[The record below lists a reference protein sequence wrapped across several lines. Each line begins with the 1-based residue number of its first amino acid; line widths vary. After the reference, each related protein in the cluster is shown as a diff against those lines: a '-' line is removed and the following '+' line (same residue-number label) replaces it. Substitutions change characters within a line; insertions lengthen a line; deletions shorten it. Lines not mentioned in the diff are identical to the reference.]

1 MDTIGFIRAQRQNL
15 PIVPTKETCA
25 GKTYIITGSNSGIG
39 FEAVKHLVNLGSAR
53 VIIAV
58 RSIER
63 GQDAKARIDAS
74 TGRPDVTEVW
84 RLDMSSYDSIRAFAK
99 RASSELSR
107 LDGLVENA
115 TAALDEWTVA
125 EGMET
130 SITVNVIG
138 TVMLALLLHPKLMET
153 AKTSDSQPHIVVV
166 TSGLGFTQPDF
177 LKFADKD
184 VFDVLNT
191 QGKSPIEKR
200 YSVTK
205 LVQILAI
212 RQLATILPASRTGVV
227 LNLLNP
233 GLCNTGLA
241 KYGRMALRLQV
252 SMMNAV
258 IGRTPEMGSRTILH
272 SMFAGA
278 ESHGQYISDC
288 QIKDHWVPEW
298 VKNESGQK
306 FQHMIWNQ
314 LATRLEQV
322 EPRCVKNLVG

>member
-1 MDTIGFIRAQRQNL
+1 MDTIGFIRAQWKNL
-15 PIVPTKETCA
+15 PIAPTKQTCT

-39 FEAVKHLVNLGSAR
+39 FEAVKHLVNLGSSR
-53 VIIAV
+53 VVIAV
-58 RSIER
+58 RSIQK

-74 TGRPDVTEVW
+74 TGRPEVTEVW
-84 RLDMSSYDSIRAFAK
+84 QLDMSSYESIRAFAK

-107 LDGLVENA
+107 IDGLVENA
-115 TAALDEWTVA
+115 TAALDRWTVS

-153 AKTSDSQPHIVVV
+153 AKISDTQPHIVVV
-166 TSGLGFTQPDF
+166 TSGLGFTQPGF
-177 LKFADKD
+177 LDYADKD
-184 VFDVLNT
+184 VFEVLNT
-191 QGKSPIEKR
+191 EGESPMEKR

-212 RQLATILPASRTGVV
+212 RQLATMLPASRTGVV

-241 KYGRMALRLQV
+241 KYGRITLRIQVRMFNAL
-252 SMMNAV
+252 

-278 ESHGQYISDC
+278 ESHGQYVSDC
-288 QIKDHWVPEW
+288 EIKDHWVPEW
-298 VKNESGQK
+298 VKNKGGQK
-306 FQHMIWNQ
+306 FQNMVWTQ
-314 LATRLEQV
+314 LATRLEQI
-322 EPRCVKNLVG
+322 EPRCVEQLVA

>member
-1 MDTIGFIRAQRQNL
+1 MDTIGFIRAQRKNL

-25 GKTYIITGSNSGIG
+25 GKTYIVTGSNSGIG

-58 RSIER
+58 RSTER

-84 RLDMSSYDSIRAFAK
+84 QLDMSSYGSIRAFAK
-99 RASSELSR
+99 RASSELGR

-153 AKTSDSQPHIVVV
+153 AKTSDSPPHIVVV

-177 LKFADKD
+177 LKYADKD
-184 VFDVLNT
+184 VFDVLNI
-191 QGKSPIEKR
+191 QGESPMEKR

-212 RQLATILPASRTGVV
+212 RQFATILPASRTGVV

-241 KYGRMALRLQV
+241 KYGRMTLRLQV
-252 SMMNAV
+252 WMMNAV

-272 SMFAGA
+272 GMFAGP

-306 FQHMIWNQ
+306 FQNMVWTQ
-314 LATRLEQV
+314 LATRLEQI
-322 EPRCVKNLVG
+322 EPRCTKNLVG

>member
-15 PIVPTKETCA
+15 PIIPTKKTCA

-53 VIIAV
+53 VILAV

-74 TGRPDVTEVW
+74 TDRPEVTEVW
-84 RLDMSSYDSIRAFAK
+84 QLDMSSYDSIRAFAK
-99 RASSELSR
+99 KASSELSR

-130 SITVNVIG
+130 SITVNIIG

-153 AKTSDSQPHIVVV
+153 AKTSDSQPHIAVV

-177 LKFADKD
+177 LKYADKD

-191 QGKSPIEKR
+191 QGESPMEKR
-200 YSVTK
+200 YVTT
-205 LVQILAI
+205 L
-212 RQLATILPASRTGVV
+212 LAT
-227 LNLLNP
+227 
-233 GLCNTGLA
+233 
-241 KYGRMALRLQV
+241 
-252 SMMNAV
+252 
-258 IGRTPEMGSRTILH
+258 LH
-272 SMFAGA
+272 S
-278 ESHGQYISDC
+278 S
-288 QIKDHWVPEW
+288 K
-298 VKNESGQK
+298 QK
-306 FQHMIWNQ
+306 
-314 LATRLEQV
+314 AAYKRLTD
-322 EPRCVKNLVG
+322 

>member
-15 PIVPTKETCA
+15 PIIPTKKTCA
-25 GKTYIITGSNSGIG
+25 GKTYVITGSNSGIG

-53 VIIAV
+53 VILAV

-74 TGRPDVTEVW
+74 TDRPDVTEVW
-84 RLDMSSYDSIRAFAK
+84 QLDMSSYDSIRAFAK
-99 RASSELSR
+99 KASSELSR

-130 SITVNVIG
+130 SIIVNIIG

-153 AKTSDSQPHIVVV
+153 AKTSDSQPHIAVV

-177 LKFADKD
+177 LKYADKD

-191 QGKSPIEKR
+191 QGESPMEKR

-252 SMMNAV
+252 WMMNAV

-272 SMFAGA
+272 SMFAGT

-306 FQHMIWNQ
+306 FQHMVWNQ
-314 LATRLEQV
+314 LATRLEQI

>member
-74 TGRPDVTEVW
+74 TGRPDVTEIW
-84 RLDMSSYDSIRAFAK
+84 QLDMSSYDSIRAFAK
-99 RASSELSR
+99 KASSELGR

-125 EGMET
+125 EGLET

-153 AKTSDSQPHIVVV
+153 AKTSDSRPHIVVV

-177 LKFADKD
+177 LKYADKD

-191 QGKSPIEKR
+191 QGESPMERR

-212 RQLATILPASRTGVV
+212 RQLATILPASGTGVV

-252 SMMNAV
+252 WMMNAV

-278 ESHGQYISDC
+278 ESHGHYISDC
-288 QIKDHWVPEW
+288 QIKE
-298 VKNESGQK
+298 
-306 FQHMIWNQ
+306 
-314 LATRLEQV
+314 
-322 EPRCVKNLVG
+322 

>member
-1 MDTIGFIRAQRQNL
+1 MDTMGFIRAQRQNL

-25 GKTYIITGSNSGIG
+25 GKTFIITGSNSGIG
-39 FEAVKHLVNLGSAR
+39 FEAVKHLVNLGSSR

-58 RSIER
+58 RSIEK
-63 GQDAKARIDAS
+63 GQDAKARVDAS
-74 TGRPDVTEVW
+74 TGRPEVTEVW
-84 RLDMSSYDSIRAFAK
+84 QLDMSSYESIRAFAK

-115 TAALDEWTVA
+115 TAALDRWTIA

-130 SITVNVIG
+130 SVTVNVIG
-138 TVMLALLLHPKLMET
+138 TVMLTLLLHPKLMET
-153 AKTSDSQPHIVVV
+153 TKTSGSQPHIVIV

-177 LKFADKD
+177 LKYADKD
-184 VFDVLNT
+184 IFDVLNT
-191 QGKSPIEKR
+191 QGESPIEKR

-212 RQLATILPASRTGVV
+212 RQLATMLPASRTGVV

-241 KYGRMALRLQV
+241 KYGRMTLRLQIR
-252 SMMNAV
+252 MFNAL

-272 SMFAGA
+272 SMFGGA
-278 ESHGQYISDC
+278 ESHGQYVSDC
-288 QIKDHWVPEW
+288 EIKDHWVPEW
-298 VKNESGQK
+298 VKNEDGRK
-306 FQHMIWNQ
+306 FQNMVWTQ
-314 LATRLEQV
+314 LAARLEQI
-322 EPRCVKNLVG
+322 EPRCVEKLVA

>member
-1 MDTIGFIRAQRQNL
+1 MDTIGFIRAQWKNL
-15 PIVPTKETCA
+15 PIVPTTQTCT

-39 FEAVKHLVNLGSAR
+39 FEAVKHLVNLGSSR

-58 RSIER
+58 RSIQK

-74 TGRPDVTEVW
+74 TGRPEVTEVW
-84 RLDMSSYDSIRAFAK
+84 QLDMSSYESIRAFAK

-107 LDGLVENA
+107 IDGLVENA
-115 TAALDEWTVA
+115 TAALDRWTVS

-138 TVMLALLLHPKLMET
+138 T
-153 AKTSDSQPHIVVV
+153 PHIVVV

-177 LKFADKD
+177 LDYADKD
-184 VFDVLNT
+184 VFEVLNT
-191 QGKSPIEKR
+191 EGESPMEKR

-212 RQLATILPASRTGVV
+212 RQLATMLPASRTGVV

-241 KYGRMALRLQV
+241 KYGRITLRLQV
-252 SMMNAV
+252 RMFNAL

-278 ESHGQYISDC
+278 ESHGQYVSDC
-288 QIKDHWVPEW
+288 EIKD
-298 VKNESGQK
+298 G
-306 FQHMIWNQ
+306 
-314 LATRLEQV
+314 
-322 EPRCVKNLVG
+322 

>member
-15 PIVPTKETCA
+15 PIIPTKETCA

-39 FEAVKHLVNLGSAR
+39 FEAVKHLVNLGSGR
-53 VIIAV
+53 LIIAV

-74 TGRPDVTEVW
+74 TDRPDVTEVW
-84 RLDMSSYDSIRAFAK
+84 QLDMSSYDSIRSFAK
-99 RASSELSR
+99 RASSELGR

-138 TVMLALLLHPKLMET
+138 TVMLAMLLHPKLMET
-153 AKTSDSQPHIVVV
+153 AKTSDSRPHIVVV

-177 LKFADKD
+177 LKYADKG

-191 QGKSPIEKR
+191 QGESPMGKR

-241 KYGRMALRLQV
+241 KYGRMTLRLQV
-252 SMMNAV
+252 WMMNAV

-278 ESHGQYISDC
+278 ESHGQYVSDC

-306 FQHMIWNQ
+306 FQNMVWTQ
-314 LATRLEQV
+314 LVTRLEQI
-322 EPRCVKNLVG
+322 EPRCMDNLVE